1 MRHRASGPTLDS
13 MPRPRKKKP
22 GKSETLG
29 DRIRRYRLAKGL
41 TQAELAKLVGAS
53 QRMINYYEVHGV
65 SPAPELLV
73 KIADALDVSIDELFG
88 RKPRARRAAG
98 AAPAGE
104 SLRRRRRLKRIE
116 ELSRDDQAALLRM
129 MDALADR
136 SSKRKAGG

>member
-1 MRHRASGPTLDS
+1 

-53 QRMINYYEVHGV
+53 QRMINYYEVRGV
-65 SPAPELLV
+65 SPPPELVV

-98 AAPAGE
+98 VAPAGE
-104 SLRRRRRLKRIE
+104 SLRRRRRLKRLDELPRDEQSAVLKMIE
-116 ELSRDDQAALLRM
+116 
-129 MDALADR
+129 ALAER
-136 SSKRKAGG
+136 SKRKASG

>member
-1 MRHRASGPTLDS
+1 MRHRAFGPTLDP

-22 GKSETLG
+22 GKTETLG

-65 SPAPELLV
+65 SPSPDLLV

-88 RKPRARRAAG
+88 RKPRARREA

>member
-1 MRHRASGPTLDS
+1 MRLRGSGPTLDS

-22 GKSETLG
+22 GKNETLG

-41 TQAELAKLVGAS
+41 TQAELAKLAGAS

-65 SPAPELLV
+65 SPPPELLV

-88 RKPRARRAAG
+88 RKPPARRAV

-104 SLRRRRRLKRIE
+104 SLRRTRRLKRIE
-116 ELSRDDQAALLRM
+116 ELPRDDQVAVLRM
-129 MDALADR
+129 IEAMADR
-136 SSKRKAGG
+136 SKRKAGA

>member
-1 MRHRASGPTLDS
+1 

-53 QRMINYYEVHGV
+53 QRMINYYEVRGV
-65 SPAPELLV
+65 SPPPELVV

-104 SLRRRRRLKRIE
+104 SLRRRRRLKRLDELPRDEQSAVLKMIE
-116 ELSRDDQAALLRM
+116 
-129 MDALADR
+129 ALAER
-136 SSKRKAGG
+136 SKRKASG